1 MNDIKSIKE
10 SLRIINKHK
19 TNVAL
24 LHCTNL
30 YSTKPKFVRLG
41 AMTTMIKEFKKNVI
55 GLSDHT
61 DGIYTSLAAV
71 ALGACIIEKH
81 FTFSKNDKGPDIS
94 SSLDGNE
101 FKN

>member
-1 MNDIKSIKE
+1 M
-10 SLRIINKHK
+10 
-19 TNVAL
+19 
-24 LHCTNL
+24 
-30 YSTKPKFVRLG
+30 
-41 AMTTMIKEFKKNVI
+41 

-101 FKN
+101 FKKLIEG